1 MVDAA
6 GKFEMRDAI
15 YRAAEPDISI
25 VIASYNTRIMT
36 LECIRSIL
44 AQTTTVLYEVIVF
57 DNASTDGSPEAIRAN
72 FPQVKLI
79 ASQENLGFA
88 GANNMAA
95 MRARGRRFL
104 LLNPDTLILNNAIDR
119 LHEFADANPRFGIW
133 GGRTVL
139 SDGSL
144 NPGSCWGDAT
154 LWSIFCLATGL
165 TNLKRSSAV
174 FNPEGYG
181 GWKRDS
187 IRAVDIVTGC
197 FLLIDRELWEQL
209 DGFDPEFFMYG
220 EEADLC
226 RRARKLG
233 ACPTITPA
241 ATIIHYGGSSE
252 PDHAEYRIKV
262 FAGRITLL
270 RRHHSAATILA
281 GKILYMMLPLLRLLA
296 YGTAGVVSGRNDFR
310 EKARSWRHFW
320 QHRQRWVNGWSDVGV
335 RSARGKPR
343 NNVSNETGAA
353 EYPSGDALSRSR
365 HQG

>member
-1 MVDAA
+1 MP
-6 GKFEMRDAI
+6 DAI

-25 VIASYNTRIMT
+25 IIVSYNTRTMT

-72 FPQVKLI
+72 FPQLELI

-88 GANNMAA
+88 GANNIAA

-104 LLNPDTLILNNAIDR
+104 LLNPDTLILDHAIDH

-139 SDGSL
+139 SDGRL

-154 LWSIFCLATGL
+154 LWSIFCFTTGL
-165 TNLKRSSAV
+165 TSLKRSSAV

-197 FLLIDRELWEQL
+197 FLLIDRELWKQL

-233 ACPTITPA
+233 ASPTITPA
-241 ATIIHYGGSSE
+241 ATIIHYGQSSE
-252 PDHAEYRIKV
+252 PDQAEQRIKV
-262 FAGRITLL
+262 LAGRITLL
-270 RRHHSAATILA
+270 RRHNSAATILA
-281 GKILYMMLPLLRLLA
+281 GKSLYMMLPLLRLLA
-296 YGTAGVVSGRNDFR
+296 YGTAGLVSGRSDLR
-310 EKARSWRHFW
+310 EKARNWRYVW
-320 QHRQRWVNGWSDVGV
+320 QHRQRWVNGWSNVGV
-335 RSARGKPR
+335 RSARGNPR
-343 NNVSNETGAA
+343 NNLSEEIAA
-353 EYPSGDALSRSR
+353 VERPSGDALSRSR
-365 HQG
+365 QG

>member
-1 MVDAA
+1 
-6 GKFEMRDAI
+6 MRDAI
-15 YRAAEPDISI
+15 DRAAAPDISI
-25 VIASYNTRIMT
+25 VIVSYNTRIMT
-36 LECIRSIL
+36 LECIRSVL
-44 AQTTTVLYEVIVF
+44 AQTTAVLYEVIVI

-72 FPQVKLI
+72 FPQVELI
-79 ASQENLGFA
+79 TSQENLGFA
-88 GANNMAA
+88 CANNIAA

-104 LLNPDTLILNNAIDR
+104 LLNPDTLILNHAIDR
-119 LHEFADANPRFGIW
+119 LHEFADENPRLGIW

-139 SDGSL
+139 SDGRL

-154 LWSIFCLATGL
+154 LWSIFCWATGL
-165 TNLKRSSAV
+165 IYLKRSSAV

-181 GWKRDS
+181 SWKRDS

-241 ATIIHYGGSSE
+241 ATIIHYGQSSE
-252 PDHAEYRIKV
+252 PDHAEQRIKV
-262 FAGRITLL
+262 LAGRITLL
-270 RRHHSAATILA
+270 RHHHSAATIVA
-281 GKILYMMLPLLRLLA
+281 GRTLYMMLPLLRLLA
-296 YGTAGVVSGRNDFR
+296 YGTAGLVSGRNDFR
-310 EKARSWRHFW
+310 EKAQGWRYVW
-320 QHRQRWVNGWSDVGV
+320 QHRQRWVNGWSNIGV
-335 RSARGKPR
+335 RSARGNPR
-343 NNVSNETGAA
+343 NTVSNETGAA
-353 EYPSGDALSRSR
+353 KHPPGGALSRSR